1 MAARGGT
8 ALVSRRSDALVLGMA
23 RQEQAVDRS
32 ALATRTGLT
41 PQAVSNV
48 LARLTSAGLLE
59 PLGVRRSGVGKPPT
73 MHQLRDT
80 ARQAVGAHVTRRGLR
95 LTRVDLRGRVRSRLW
110 YDLPRGFAPG
120 AVLEKLRAGTRE
132 LRQAVHADGGDLVGV
147 GIGMVGP
154 LDQRLG
160 VVRDAYGLE
169 GWHDVPLRQLAED
182 VLGLPVLVDK
192 DVSAAAAG
200 QAWAQPG
207 HDADTAVILIEAGV
221 GAGLWLSGAVHRGRH
236 TNAGEFG
243 HTVID
248 LHGPRCVC
256 GRDGCLEVVHDTAL
270 ERGDVAGAASAIAVG
285 ALNIVEALDVRGIVL
300 AGSDFLRHEEIYLG
314 AVTDA
319 INRYRPA
326 SDWRRVDVS
335 AAAHGQDCV
344 AAGAGAQI
352 LQQLYFSASPP
363 DSGPPVFS
371 VPAASDLP
379 PTLGGAPEWCA
390 SRSSLTC

>member
-1 MAARGGT
+1 MATRGG
-8 ALVSRRSDALVLGMA
+8 ADLVARRSDALVLGMA
-23 RQEQAVDRS
+23 RQQQAVDRT

-59 PLGVRRSGVGKPPT
+59 PLGVRRNGVGKPPT
-73 MHQLRDT
+73 LHHLRDT
-80 ARQAVGAHVTRRGLR
+80 ARQAIGAHVTRRGLR

-110 YDLPRGFAPG
+110 YDLPHGFAPG
-120 AVLEKLRAGTRE
+120 AVLEKLTAGTRQ
-132 LRQAVHADGGDLVGV
+132 LRQAVDADGGSLVGV

-169 GWHDVPLRQLAED
+169 GWHDMPLQQMAQD
-182 VLGLPVLVDK
+182 ALGLPVLVDK
-192 DVSAAAAG
+192 DVCAAAAG
-200 QAWAQPG
+200 QAWAQPD
-207 HDADTAVILIEAGV
+207 HDGDTAVILIEAGV
-221 GAGLWLSGAVHRGRH
+221 GAGLWLSGTVHRGHH

-256 GRDGCLEVVHDTAL
+256 GRDGCLEVIHNTAL
-270 ERGDVAGAASAIAVG
+270 EREDVAGAAEAIAVG

-300 AGSDFLRHEEIYLG
+300 AGSDFLRHADIYLD

-326 SDWRRVDVS
+326 STWRRVEVS
-335 AAAHGQDCV
+335 AAAHGEDCV

-352 LQQLYFSASPP
+352 LQQLYFSALPP
-363 DSGPPVFS
+363 DPEPPPSGK
-371 VPAASDLP
+371 
-379 PTLGGAPEWCA
+379 G
-390 SRSSLTC
+390 

>member
-1 MAARGGT
+1 MATRGG
-8 ALVSRRSDALVLGMA
+8 ADLVARRSDALVLTAA
-23 RQEQAVDRS
+23 RQQQAVDRT

-59 PLGVRRSGVGKPPT
+59 PLGVRRNGVGKPPT
-73 MHQLRDT
+73 VHQLRDT

-95 LTRVDLRGRVRSRLW
+95 LNRVDLRGRVRSRLW
-110 YDLPRGFAPG
+110 YDLPPAFTPEA
-120 AVLEKLRAGTRE
+120 ALEKLTTGTRQ
-132 LRQAVHADGGDLVGV
+132 LRQAVDEDGGNLVGV

-160 VVRDAYGLE
+160 VVRDAYGLN
-169 GWHDVPLRQLAED
+169 GWHDVPLRQLAQD
-182 VLGLPVLVDK
+182 ILRLPVLVDK

-200 QAWAQPG
+200 QVWAQPG
-207 HDADTAVILIEAGV
+207 HDADTAVIMIEAGV
-221 GAGLWLSGAVHRGRH
+221 GAGLWLGGAVHRGHH

-256 GRDGCLEVVHDTAL
+256 GRDGCLEAVHYAAL
-270 ERGDVAGAASAIAVG
+270 ERGDVAGAAKAIAVG
-285 ALNIVEALDVRGIVL
+285 ALNIVETLDVRRIVL
-300 AGSDFLRHEEIYLG
+300 AGSDFLRHDENYLD
-314 AVTDA
+314 AVTNA

-326 SDWRRVDVS
+326 STWRWVEVS
-335 AAAHGQDCV
+335 AAAHGEDCV

-363 DSGPPVFS
+363 DLEPSPSSTTAATAAGP
-371 VPAASDLP
+371 A
-379 PTLGGAPEWCA
+379 
-390 SRSSLTC
+390 

>member
-1 MAARGGT
+1 MATRGG
-8 ALVSRRSDALVLGMA
+8 ADLVARRSDALVLGMA
-23 RQEQAVDRS
+23 RQQQAVDRT

-59 PLGVRRSGVGKPPT
+59 PLGVRRHGVGKPPT
-73 MHQLRDT
+73 VHRLRDT

-95 LTRVDLRGRVRSRLW
+95 LTRVDLRGRVRSGLW
-110 YDLPRGFAPG
+110 YDLPRAFTPG
-120 AVLEKLRAGTRE
+120 AVLEKLEVGTRE
-132 LRQAVHADGGDLVGV
+132 LGELVAADGGNLVGV

-160 VVRDAYGLE
+160 VVRDAYGLK
-169 GWHDVPLRQLAED
+169 GWHDVPLQQMAQD

-192 DVSAAAAG
+192 DVAAAAAG
-200 QAWAQPG
+200 QAWAQPD
-207 HDADTAVILIEAGV
+207 HTADTAVIMIEAGV
-221 GAGLWLSGAVHRGRH
+221 GAGLWLSGSIHRGHH

-256 GRDGCLEVVHDTAL
+256 GRDGCLEVIHNNALDT
-270 ERGDVAGAASAIAVG
+270 GDVAGAANAIAVG
-285 ALNIVEALDVRGIVL
+285 VLNIVEALDVRGIVL
-300 AGSDFLRHEEIYLG
+300 AGSDFLRHEEAYID

-319 INRYRPA
+319 ITRYRPA
-326 SDWRRVDVS
+326 STWRSVEVS
-335 AAAHGQDCV
+335 AAAHGEDCV

-352 LQQLYFSASPP
+352 LQHFYFSASPP
-363 DSGPPVFS
+363 AARPS
-371 VPAASDLP
+371 PAGTPAVTAVDP
-379 PTLGGAPEWCA
+379 A
-390 SRSSLTC
+390 

>member
-1 MAARGGT
+1 MATRGGT
-8 ALVSRRSDALVLGMA
+8 DLVARRSDALVLGVV
-23 RQEQAVDRS
+23 RKQQAVDRA

-41 PQAVSNV
+41 PQAISNV

-73 MHQLRDT
+73 VHRLRET

-95 LTRVDLRGRVRSRLW
+95 LTRVDLRGHVRSRLW
-110 YDLPRGFAPG
+110 YDLPHAFAPE
-120 AVLEKLRAGTRE
+120 AVLEKLEAGVRQ
-132 LRQAVHADGGDLVGV
+132 LRQAVDADGGNLVGV

-154 LDQRLG
+154 LDRRLG

-169 GWHDVPLRQLAED
+169 GWHDVPLQQMARD

-192 DVSAAAAG
+192 DVSAAVTG
-200 QAWAQPG
+200 QAWAQPD

-221 GAGLWLSGAVHRGRH
+221 GAGLWLSGTVHRGHH

-248 LHGPRCVC
+248 LNGPRCVC
-256 GRDGCLEVVHDTAL
+256 GRDGCLEVIHNTAL
-270 ERGDVAGAASAIAVG
+270 ASEDIAGAAKAIAVG
-285 ALNIVEALDVRGIVL
+285 ALNIVEVLDVSGIVL
-300 AGSDFLRHEEIYLG
+300 AGSDFLRHEEIYLN
-314 AVTDA
+314 AVTGV

-326 SDWRRVDVS
+326 SRWRSVEVG

-352 LQQLYFSASPP
+352 LQQLYFSAALPDPALSP
-363 DSGPPVFS
+363 FS
-371 VPAASDLP
+371 NPAATATDP
-379 PTLGGAPEWCA
+379 A
-390 SRSSLTC
+390 